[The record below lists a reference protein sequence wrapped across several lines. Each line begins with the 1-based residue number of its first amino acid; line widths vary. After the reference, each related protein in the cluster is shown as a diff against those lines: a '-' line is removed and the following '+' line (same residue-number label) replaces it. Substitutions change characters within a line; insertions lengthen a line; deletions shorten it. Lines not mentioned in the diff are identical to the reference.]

1 MMNAKDVFS
10 IAKHLEMMELIKLI
24 ALIEEKIISK
34 KVIAN
39 KKNRKI
45 PNQKEMIEFLIEK
58 HFNRIRLK

>member
-1 MMNAKDVFS
+1 MNAKDVFS